1 MAVLL
6 YPFQITGSGYLEW
19 ARPIPSSRH
28 HQKVALEG
36 RANAR
41 RKLAAADPPRPP
53 LMVSFGSRVTDS
65 ETVGVPFSIALWRC
79 AHYSIFYSDSET
91 WRCWS
96 GVPSSLSWSG
106 WIYPSPT
113 GRPGWWCA
121 PPDGVAGRSRRFGR
135 TVQEWDR
142 RGREKVRGAGVPR
155 PDGPPGRPC

>member
-41 RKLAAADPPRPP
+41 RKLAAADAPRPP
-53 LMVSFGSRVTDS
+53 LMVSFGSRFTDS
-65 ETVGVPFSIALWRC
+65 ETVVVPFSIALWRS

-96 GVPSSLSWSG
+96 GVPSSLVL
-106 WIYPSPT
+106 
-113 GRPGWWCA
+113 GRPRPRFLGSLACCHA
-121 PPDGVAGRSRRFGR
+121 ISRAARS
-135 TVQEWDR
+135 E
-142 RGREKVRGAGVPR
+142 
-155 PDGPPGRPC
+155 